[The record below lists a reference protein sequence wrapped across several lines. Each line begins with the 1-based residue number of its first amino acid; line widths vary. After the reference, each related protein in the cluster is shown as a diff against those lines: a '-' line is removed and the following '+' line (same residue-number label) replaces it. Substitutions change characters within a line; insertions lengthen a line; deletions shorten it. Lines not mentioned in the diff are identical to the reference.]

1 MIEYYVM
8 IGSMLVGCIV
18 FLWAVQSERREWNNG
33 ICRKNGQ
40 PWRSCGIGMNGDREY
55 EAGRQI
61 CFISYHVD
69 KGEVRP
75 ELVVVE
81 DERSC

>member
-1 MIEYYVM
+1 MAYYVM
-8 IGSMLVGCIV
+8 LCSMLVCCIG
-18 FLWAVQSERREWNNG
+18 LLLAIQCERREWNNG

-40 PWRSCGIGMNGDREY
+40 PWRLFGVGMNGDREY

-61 CFISYHVD
+61 CFISYPVD

-75 ELVVVE
+75 ELVIVK
-81 DERSC
+81 DERLC